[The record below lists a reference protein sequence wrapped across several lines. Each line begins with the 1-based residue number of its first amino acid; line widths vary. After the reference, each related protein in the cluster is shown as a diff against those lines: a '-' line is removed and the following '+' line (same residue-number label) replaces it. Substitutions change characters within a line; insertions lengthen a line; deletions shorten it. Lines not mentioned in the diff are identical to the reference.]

1 MTALAFPHIWVPQ
14 PALAP
19 GRSRLA
25 PFRRWRDIV
34 WATAGKAQ
42 RGSDGKFKRRSDG
55 KAQDNSSSSSSCCCG
70 TNCGTCASASGSAY
84 SYWTATVSG
93 VTTCSGC
100 YYLGS
105 LWGTGSG
112 DLDGTGNLPFSG
124 GGSGVAEWYAS
135 SAYTSAYSVT
145 FYNPTDC
152 SGTGTLRSNLSVGI
166 RFGVCIDANK
176 TISVLAAT
184 STGSLFYGAI
194 TPLPG
199 DCSSISS
206 LTFSNLITSLQR
218 HRADLGA
225 GHRIWWHGGFN
236 PSRMI
241 SDVSFC
247 HRCVLGNGY
256 ACSGG
261 CPCPFDSREIVEH
274 ALSSYCPHPDGPRF
288 GTGKKPGRWDEL
300 AAIDVSAAP
309 LPRRGLPHPP
319 EDGPGTRL
327 EKRLARR
334 GFLRT
339 EDGFLCPNGAKIQGC
354 ACDAMRSRMDRWGEK
369 CAERKSEILAHFR
382 RTLSQCGG
390 KFALLPDVLI
400 WREVKLA
407 IRDWEDGRRAEG
419 GQGSTPSGW
428 IRRQS
433 PAAERTGTSGH

>member
-1 MTALAFPHIWVPQ
+1 MGIRSTRLTARTGSSAHHDGAGISPH
-14 PALAP
+14 L
-19 GRSRLA
+19 G
-25 PFRRWRDIV
+25 
-34 WATAGKAQ
+34 ATAGIGPWAVSAWPISPMAGYRLGDGGESSA

-70 TNCGTCASASGSAY
+70 TNCGTCARASGSAY

-184 STGSLFYGAI
+184 STGSLFYGTI

-206 LTFSNLITSLQR
+206 LTFSNLITRLQR

-300 AAIDVSAAP
+300 AAIDVSATHASASRFAASAGRWSWHAFGKAPRPPRLPKDRGRVP
-309 LPRRGLPHPP
+309 LPEQHRNPGVRVRRNAVQDGPMGRKMRRG
-319 EDGPGTRL
+319 EFRDS
-327 EKRLARR
+327 RR
-334 GFLRT
+334 
-339 EDGFLCPNGAKIQGC
+339 I
-354 ACDAMRSRMDRWGEK
+354 S
-369 CAERKSEILAHFR
+369 AEH
-382 RTLSQCGG
+382 
-390 KFALLPDVLI
+390 
-400 WREVKLA
+400 
-407 IRDWEDGRRAEG
+407 
-419 GQGSTPSGW
+419 
-428 IRRQS
+428 
-433 PAAERTGTSGH
+433 